1 MKGRH
6 RAAVRELC
14 KAGRAL
20 SAHGLTPGTSGNIS
34 VRVEHGYA
42 MSPTNAS
49 LGSLDPEDVSLLD
62 ESGAHIG
69 GLEPTKERAL
79 HLSFYELQPEV
90 RAVVHVHSTYA
101 VALSCL
107 EHDDPDDVLRPLT
120 PYAIMRIGRLAL
132 APYARPGSAELAAAV
147 ASRAAG
153 HRAVLLAN
161 HGPIFAAET
170 LAQAVAAI
178 EEIEE
183 AAKLQI
189 LLEGRPIRTLTPN
202 EIADLRS

>member
-1 MKGRH
+1 VKGRH

-14 KAGRAL
+14 KAGKTLA
-20 SAHGLTPGTSGNIS
+20 AHGLTPGTSGNIS

-49 LGSLDPEDVSLLD
+49 LGDLEPENVALLD
-62 ESGAHIG
+62 ESGAHVG
-69 GLEPTKERAL
+69 GPDPTKERAL
-79 HLSFYELQPEV
+79 HLAFYERQPDV
-90 RAVVHVHSTYA
+90 RAIVHVHSTYA

-107 EHDDPDDVLRPLT
+107 VHDDPEDVLRPLT
-120 PYAIMRIGRLAL
+120 PYAIVRIGRLAL
-132 APYARPGSAELAAAV
+132 APYARPGSPGLVAAV
-147 ASRAAG
+147 TSRAAG
-153 HRAVLLAN
+153 HRALLLAN

-170 LAQAVAAI
+170 LAQAVAGI

-183 AAKLQI
+183 AAKLQ
-189 LLEGRPIRTLTPN
+189 LLLDGRPTRVLSPE

>member
-1 MKGRH
+1 VKGRH
-6 RAAVRELC
+6 RTAVRELC

-20 SAHGLTPGTSGNIS
+20 CAQGLTPGTSGNIS

-42 MSPTNAS
+42 MSPTNAF
-49 LGSLDPEDVSLLD
+49 LGSLKPDDVSLLD
-62 ESGAHIG
+62 ESGTHIG
-69 GLEPTKERAL
+69 GLAPTKERGL
-79 HLSFYELQPEV
+79 HLAFYERQPDV
-90 RAVVHVHSTYA
+90 CAVVHVHSTYA

-120 PYAIMRIGRLAL
+120 PYAIMRVGRLTL
-132 APYARPGSAELAAAV
+132 APYARPGSPDVVAAV
-147 ASRAAG
+147 ASRAA
-153 HRAVLLAN
+153 HSRAVLLAN

-189 LLEGRPIRTLTPN
+189 LLEGRPIRTLTPE
-202 EIADLRS
+202 EIAALRS